1 MGHLFDAGEQQCSTQ
16 RGRPF
21 AWAALAPK
29 KRGVLAPPVASVTP
43 VSSALAGRRLRGTP
57 APYRIAAPMLD
68 RRRFLKLAGLTAL
81 AAAAPRIGEPT
92 EHASLLHLTATEAV
106 RHISEGSLSAET
118 YARAL
123 LAQAERLSFLDTI
136 ISIDPEAVLEAARL
150 VDVSR
155 RRGRSGGRGGGRA
168 GAGAVGGGGGRY

>member
-1 MGHLFDAGEQQCSTQ
+1 MVVSAIATLVSAAHGTPAAWADSGASASVAMSARDTRRRSERYVMGHLFDAGEQQCSTQ

-92 EHASLLHLTATEAV
+92 EHAGDRKSV
-106 RHISEGSLSAET
+106 
-118 YARAL
+118 
-123 LAQAERLSFLDTI
+123 
-136 ISIDPEAVLEAARL
+136 V
-150 VDVSR
+150 
-155 RRGRSGGRGGGRA
+155 
-168 GAGAVGGGGGRY
+168 